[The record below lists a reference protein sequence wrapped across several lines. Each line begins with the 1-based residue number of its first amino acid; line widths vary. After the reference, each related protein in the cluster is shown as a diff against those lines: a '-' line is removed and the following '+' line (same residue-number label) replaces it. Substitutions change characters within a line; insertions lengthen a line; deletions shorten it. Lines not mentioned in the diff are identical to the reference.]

1 MALNAAQNALVDRV
15 EYHANQVTADAQ
27 TVGMNRDAAYTQL
40 EEVGLAMLWQLPR
53 DLLMPLAVQRTPA
66 LRNSPSLPIT
76 TVGLETLQDTYV
88 RLIRIQLE
96 SWSRPLYQ
104 LSDPRSDHWR
114 LQYNT
119 YTQGDPRNPAA
130 IATPLN
136 VDQGGVLKQGSNFS
150 RYLLACTPQ
159 DPGPS
164 LQELLYIPKTDPEN
178 FPDELLDPLVWKA
191 TARVL
196 EAQKEGAA
204 DDAEERAMSL
214 MSDLKVGYAP
224 PGSYRT

>member
-1 MALNAAQNALVDRV
+1 MALTNAQNALVDRV
-15 EYHANQVTADAQ
+15 EYHADQVTADAQ
-27 TVGMNRDAAYTQL
+27 TVGLNRDAAYGQL
-40 EEVGLAMLWQLPR
+40 KEAALAMLWQLPR
-53 DLLMPLAVQRTPA
+53 DLLMPLAVQSSPP
-66 LRNSPSLPIT
+66 LSNSSSLPIT
-76 TVGLETLQDTYV
+76 AVFLDSLQNTYI

-96 SWSRPLYQ
+96 SWNRPLYQ

-136 VDQGGVLKQGSNFS
+136 VDQGGVLKQGSTQS
-150 RYLLACTPQ
+150 QYLLACTPK

-164 LQELLYIPKTDPEN
+164 LQELLYIPKKDPED

-204 DDAEERAMSL
+204 VDAEERAIDL